1 MKGVDTLILAKSNYF
16 QLLIRLEFGALS
28 SRPLAE
34 EYRKR
39 NVKAYN
45 RPASMTWG
53 PPGPESMQA
62 GLNFIV
68 SLTLWYHLRTGMA
81 K

>member
-34 EYRKR
+34 EYRKG

-45 RPASMTWG
+45 M
-53 PPGPESMQA
+53 
-62 GLNFIV
+62 
-68 SLTLWYHLRTGMA
+68 
-81 K
+81 